1 MTERRLSR
9 PPTSLTPFYTTGHR
23 GWDSIEHALHRRGND
38 WYAVFARGYGMAS
51 SRCTVFSQPTRG
63 FGQRAPHLVSADF
76 TLNFDPLYLNQYGS
90 N

>member
-1 MTERRLSR
+1 MITAE
-9 PPTSLTPFYTTGHR
+9 
-23 GWDSIEHALHRRGND
+23 
-38 WYAVFARGYGMAS
+38 AS
-51 SRCTVFSQPTRG
+51 MDVTHTVFSQPTRG

>member
-1 MTERRLSR
+1 MRAES
-9 PPTSLTPFYTTGHR
+9 PGGLTFSH
-23 GWDSIEHALHRRGND
+23 
-38 WYAVFARGYGMAS
+38 FAPAML
-51 SRCTVFSQPTRG
+51 TVFSQPTRG